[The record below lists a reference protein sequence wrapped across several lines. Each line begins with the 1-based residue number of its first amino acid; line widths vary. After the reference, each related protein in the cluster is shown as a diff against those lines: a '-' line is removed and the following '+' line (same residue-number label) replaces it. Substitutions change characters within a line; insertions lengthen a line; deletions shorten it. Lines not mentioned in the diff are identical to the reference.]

1 MAKSSK
7 SNQEKKK
14 EAEKRHEKK
23 KGAVSGPS
31 QNLRVQVRN
40 LQKKDVPQHDES
52 AENPPKDAPKL
63 KLSQPIAKKS
73 TPSDSVA
80 DEIVYN
86 LRSSGREPPNASG
99 R

>member
-1 MAKSSK
+1 MGKSSK

-14 EAEKRHEKK
+14 EAEERRKNNR
-23 KGAVSGPS
+23 GVVSTPN
-31 QNLRVQVRN
+31 QYQRKQAMN
-40 LQKKDVPQHDES
+40 LQKKDVPHHDES

-86 LRSSGREPPNASG
+86 LRSSGR
-99 R
+99 